1 GRYAYEGK
9 MEDDFDIYPTNEAFY
24 IECLYGHTN
33 SALDSVYKVGEWIR
47 LVVENDEKAHELA
60 PEELFQELQN
70 IVQQAASIS
79 KYFWSIRK
87 GTKGVHKKRSRKLR
101 QSLRISE
108 DSALKSRELRDH
120 LEHFDEKLDC
130 YLTQNHVGQFIPL
143 DIAAEPPKS
152 DVPLH
157 IFRGFYINPRI
168 FVLLGNRYE
177 LTPIVAELEFV
188 HTQLS
193 NCIKNGYRLPTE
205 YA

>member
-1 GRYAYEGK
+1 EGK

-33 SALDSVYKVGEWIR
+33 SALDSVYKVGEWIQ
-47 LVVENDEKAHELA
+47 LVVEN
-60 PEELFQELQN
+60 
-70 IVQQAASIS
+70 
-79 KYFWSIRK
+79 
-87 GTKGVHKKRSRKLR
+87 
-101 QSLRISE
+101 
-108 DSALKSRELRDH
+108 
-120 LEHFDEKLDC
+120 DEKLDC

-143 DIAAEPPKS
+143 DIAAEQPKS

-168 FVLLGNRYE
+168 FVLLGNKYE

-188 HTQLS
+188 HNQLS
-193 NCIKNGYRLPTE
+193 DCIKNGYRLPTE